1 MPASMILFFLS
12 ASIDPV
18 RNMVRAARMNLHL
31 NVLNTDWEGEGRERP
46 RRVETRSAETLEL

>member
-1 MPASMILFFLS
+1 MILFFLS